1 MLCNL
6 IRELQ
11 AKLRQIYDLQNQLS
25 ILMIFILH
33 EDKVVRVIFPENLF
47 LLKITQILQTNWRA
61 PS

>member
-47 LLKITQILQTNWRA
+47 LLKITQILQTN
-61 PS
+61 